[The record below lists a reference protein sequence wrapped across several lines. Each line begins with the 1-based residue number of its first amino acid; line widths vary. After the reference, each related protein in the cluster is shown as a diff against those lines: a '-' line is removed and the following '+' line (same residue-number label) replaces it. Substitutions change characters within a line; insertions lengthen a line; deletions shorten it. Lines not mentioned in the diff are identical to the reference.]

1 MSTQLVASAPKQ
13 IVTYDGASLVV
24 YHVDT
29 GFGLLKHSHA
39 YAHLTM
45 CHAGSIK
52 VSNERRSLVM
62 TKHTQPV
69 NLKAG
74 EWHEIEALEDGT
86 VFVNVFAEGKV

>member
-1 MSTQLVASAPKQ
+1 MKHTPPNNQ
-13 IVTYDGASLVV
+13 IKYDGVTLNV
-24 YHVDT
+24 YHANS
-29 GFGLLKHSHA
+29 GEGLPEHSHV
-39 YAHLTM
+39 YSHLTM

-62 TKHTQPV
+62 TKDTQPV